1 MVSSY
6 KRVYVPKF
14 CELCGREETDKM
26 VWGRDVVRKLRVVP
40 PHMGMVCDYCSPQQ
54 QVPVVFSAQ
63 EIQVLAGWATS

>member
-1 MVSSY
+1 
-6 KRVYVPKF
+6 
-14 CELCGREETDKM
+14 M